1 MGMSASGGGAGA
13 APNINVTP
21 LIDILLVLLI
31 IFMVITP
38 LKPARFKTL
47 VPERSEEM
55 SVNAKQSPRTLI
67 VNIKKDLSAEL
78 LRGGNLVVNGSV
90 NDPAP
95 IGAALSTEF
104 KLRKDQQIWK
114 EGFEGRADLSPDE
127 RIEKTVF
134 VKAPA
139 TFKYGDVV
147 KIIDTVKGAGSNPV
161 GLQTEAL
168 EP

>member
-1 MGMSASGGGAGA
+1 MGMSSAGAGRA
-13 APNINVTP
+13 EPNINVTP
-21 LIDILLVLLI
+21 FIDILLVLLI

-55 SVNAKQSPRTLI
+55 SAAAKQSPRTLI

-78 LRGGNLVVNGSV
+78 IRGGNVIADASV
-90 NDPAP
+90 NDPSK

-114 EGFEGRADLSPDE
+114 EGFESRADLSPND

-134 VKAPA
+134 IKAPA

>member
-1 MGMSASGGGAGA
+1 
-13 APNINVTP
+13 VTP

-47 VPERSEEM
+47 VPERSEEI
-55 SVNAKQSPRTLI
+55 SEQAKQSPRTLV
-67 VNIKKDLSAEL
+67 VNVKKDLSAEL
-78 LRGGNLVVNGSV
+78 LRGGSHVVDGSV
-90 NDPAP
+90 NDPGP
-95 IGAALSTEF
+95 IGAALANEF
-104 KLRKDQQIWK
+104 KTRKEQAIWK
-114 EGFEGRADLSPDE
+114 EGFEGRTDLPPDL

-134 VKAPA
+134 IKAPE

-147 KIIDTVKGAGSNPV
+147 KIIDAVKGAGSNPV

-168 EP
+168 EQ